1 MKSLIPVGQKSEM
14 PGMNGTEP
22 KIEIFKPF
30 GEAFELTKK
39 ILFQPFDLMK
49 WLVIGFAA
57 FLSGHLG
64 GVGINFRPRQAN
76 HMLPPHFDHW
86 RPWLQITIAFF
97 ALLVFALII
106 VLMWL
111 KARGNFIFTHCVV
124 RNRAAI
130 REPWREYRK
139 EGNSYFLFFL
149 AIMLGVLVVVAIMLA
164 TFIALG
170 WLGHHARERSPITFI
185 GSLLFL
191 FVFWLSISIFIGVV
205 SYFMAP
211 VMYRRRCRALEAFRD
226 VTLLIAHNLSSF
238 VLFCLFGIVLVLAVL
253 MIATIVTCATC
264 CLAALP
270 YIGTVILLP
279 LFVCL
284 RAFGLLFLRQ
294 FGPDYDVWMNFTP
307 PEFLPVLSPPP
318 PVPPTST
325 LNPPDSPPA
334 SQA

>member
-1 MKSLIPVGQKSEM
+1 MLA
-14 PGMNGTEP
+14 MNGTEP

-57 FLSGHLG
+57 FLSGSGHFG
-64 GVGINFRPRQAN
+64 GVGINFSSPFRNLQSHRAD
-76 HMLPPHFDHW
+76 HVIPPHFGQW
-86 RPWLQITIAFF
+86 QPWLQVTIASF

-111 KARGNFIFTHCVV
+111 KARGNFIFTDCIV

-130 REPWREYRK
+130 VEPWREYRK

-149 AIMLGVLVVVAIMLA
+149 AIMLGVLVLVAIMLA

-170 WLGHHARERSPITFI
+170 WLGRHARETSPITFI
-185 GSLLFL
+185 GSLVFL
-191 FVFWLSISIFIGVV
+191 FVFWLSISIFIAVV
-205 SYFMAP
+205 SYFMVP
-211 VMYRRRCRALEAFRD
+211 VMYRRCCRALEAFRD

-253 MIATIVTCATC
+253 MIGTIVTCATC

-294 FGPDYDVWMNFTP
+294 FGPDYDVWVNFTP
-307 PEFLPVLSPPP
+307 PEFLPVLSSAP

-325 LNPPDSPPA
+325 ALNPPDSPPA

>member
-1 MKSLIPVGQKSEM
+1 M
-14 PGMNGTEP
+14 PGMNGTER

-30 GEAFELTKK
+30 GEAFELMKK
-39 ILFQPFDLMK
+39 ILFQPFDLTK

-57 FLSGHLG
+57 FLSGHFG
-64 GVGINFRPRQAN
+64 GVGINLPSSFGGFRPHRAN
-76 HMLPPHFDHW
+76 HILPPHFDQW
-86 RPWLQITIAFF
+86 KPWPRITIVSL

-111 KARGNFIFTHCVV
+111 KARGNFIFTDCIV

-130 REPWREYRK
+130 AEPWREYRK

-149 AIMLGVLVVVAIMLA
+149 AIMLGALVLVAITLA
-164 TFIALG
+164 TFIPLG
-170 WLGHHARERSPITFI
+170 WLGHHARQASPITCI
-185 GSLLFL
+185 GLLVFL
-191 FVFWLSISIFIGVV
+191 FVFWFSISIFVGVV
-205 SYFMAP
+205 SYFMVP
-211 VMYRRRCRALEAFRD
+211 VMYRRRCRAVEAFRD

-253 MIATIVTCATC
+253 MIGAIVTCATC

-270 YIGTVILLP
+270 YVGTVILLP

-294 FGPDYDVWMNFTP
+294 FGGDYDVWANFMP
-307 PEFLPVLSPPP
+307 PEFSPVLSSPA

-325 LNPPDSPPA
+325 SLNPPPGPPSSPA
-334 SQA
+334 

>member
-1 MKSLIPVGQKSEM
+1 
-14 PGMNGTEP
+14 MNGTEP

-39 ILFQPFDLMK
+39 ILFQPFDLTK

-57 FLSGHLG
+57 FLSGHFG
-64 GVGINFRPRQAN
+64 GFGINFPSPFGNFQPHRADQII
-76 HMLPPHFDHW
+76 PPHLEQLK
-86 RPWLQITIAFF
+86 PWLQIAIAFV
-97 ALLVFALII
+97 ALLIFVLII

-111 KARGNFIFTHCVV
+111 KARGNFIFTDCIV

-130 REPWREYRK
+130 VEPWREYRK

-149 AIMLGVLVVVAIMLA
+149 TIMLGVLVLVAIMLA

-170 WLGHHARERSPITFI
+170 WLGHHARETSSTAFI

-191 FVFWLSISIFIGVV
+191 FIFWFSVGIFIAVV
-205 SYFMAP
+205 SYFMVL
-211 VMYRRRCRALEAFRD
+211 VMYRRCCRALEAFRD
-226 VTLLIAHNLSSF
+226 VTLLIVHNPGSF

-253 MIATIVTCATC
+253 MISTIVSCATC

-270 YIGTVILLP
+270 YVGTVILLP

-284 RAFGLLFLRQ
+284 RAFVLLFVGQ
-294 FGPDYDVWMNFTP
+294 FGPNYDVWANFAP
-307 PEFLPVLSPPP
+307 PEFLPILSSAPPG
-318 PVPPTST
+318 PPTSSFD
-325 LNPPDSPPA
+325 LPPSPPA
-334 SQA
+334 ST